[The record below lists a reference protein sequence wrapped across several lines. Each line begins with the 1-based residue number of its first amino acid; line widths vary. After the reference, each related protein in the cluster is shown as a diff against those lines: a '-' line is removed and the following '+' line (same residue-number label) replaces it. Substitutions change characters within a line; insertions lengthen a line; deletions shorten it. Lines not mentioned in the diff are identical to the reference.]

1 MGNESVK
8 NTSPNP
14 SEDKPVMTKVSIIT
28 RGEKFE
34 ELRKK
39 MCEIGVT
46 GMTVSHV
53 EGCGRQHGIM
63 KVFEGVKKRIYVSP
77 KIKVDIVVC
86 SVPVEEVIRVAQEVL
101 FTGKIGDGKIFTSR
115 IDHVVRI
122 RTNERDKDAL

>member
-1 MGNESVK
+1 MSDISNNAE
-8 NTSPNP
+8 TT
-14 SEDKPVMTKVSIIT
+14 PVITKVSIIT

-34 ELRKK
+34 ELRRS

-53 EGCGRQHGIM
+53 EGCGRQHGIL

-86 SVPVEEVIRVAQEVL
+86 SVPVEEVIRVAQKVL
-101 FTGKIGDGKIFTSR
+101 YTGKIGDGKIFTSK

-122 RTNERDKDAL
+122 RTNERDKEAV